1 MKQGRSVRSRALQ
14 WRLSVGVALAIVGI
28 PAPVLAQVVSPEQ
41 ELLRQQERERAL
53 REQQESAPDV
63 RLQPATEDL
72 GHLPADESPCF
83 TINRIALQGDLA
95 ERFRWALAAADPR
108 SDPATGRCLGTA
120 GVDIVMKRV
129 QNAIIERGYVTTRI
143 LAAPQD
149 LKSGVLTL
157 TVVPGRVNA
166 IRFADGEGRTP
177 ALWNAVRVA
186 RGEVLNLRDI
196 EQALENLQRVPTA
209 SVDIQIA
216 PPAEGAAA
224 KPGESDLVISWQQAH
239 LVRVNLTL
247 DDAGSQSTGKMQA
260 GTTVSVDNAAGLSD
274 LFYINVGKSVFNG
287 SERGTDSWA
296 VHYSVPLGG
305 WLLGANASNF
315 DYEQT
320 VAGAFENYVYSGSSR
335 NAELRLTRMLFRN
348 ARAKTSMYA
357 RGWYRES
364 DNFINDT
371 EIEVQRRRM
380 AGWELGL
387 GHRHFIGKATL
398 DVNLAYRKGTGA
410 FNALRAPEEAFG
422 EGTAHGRIY
431 TADAQ
436 LVLPMQWGRQSL
448 RYTGS
453 WRAQWNR
460 SPLVPQD
467 RFSIGGRYTVRG
479 FDGEMSLTGERG
491 WLLRNELGVPLGG
504 GVEAYVAVDHGRVG
518 GPSTARLA
526 GDRLTGTALGLRGGT
541 RHINWEAFV
550 GSPLSKPR
558 GFQTAY
564 TTFGMNMGVSF

>member
-28 PAPVLAQVVSPEQ
+28 QAPVLAQVVSPEQ

-177 ALWNAVRVA
+177 ALWNAMPVT

-209 SVDIQIA
+209 SVDIKIA
-216 PPAEGAAA
+216 PPADGAAA

-320 VAGAFENYVYSGSSR
+320 VAGASR
-335 NAELRLTRMLFRN
+335 T
-348 ARAKTSMYA
+348 T
-357 RGWYRES
+357 
-364 DNFINDT
+364 
-371 EIEVQRRRM
+371 
-380 AGWELGL
+380 
-387 GHRHFIGKATL
+387 
-398 DVNLAYRKGTGA
+398 
-410 FNALRAPEEAFG
+410 
-422 EGTAHGRIY
+422 
-431 TADAQ
+431 
-436 LVLPMQWGRQSL
+436 
-448 RYTGS
+448 
-453 WRAQWNR
+453 
-460 SPLVPQD
+460 
-467 RFSIGGRYTVRG
+467 
-479 FDGEMSLTGERG
+479 
-491 WLLRNELGVPLGG
+491 
-504 GVEAYVAVDHGRVG
+504 
-518 GPSTARLA
+518 STAA
-526 GDRLTGTALGLRGGT
+526 PAAMPNCG
-541 RHINWEAFV
+541 
-550 GSPLSKPR
+550 
-558 GFQTAY
+558 
-564 TTFGMNMGVSF
+564 